1 MLLDQTST
9 FEIKKPLL
17 NSVINIL
24 ISFFLFYFTI
34 SKLYAVWGRGLGNLS
49 FWVYLFFFLT
59 VLRGFVQQIK
69 DLVENNPVLSINSEG
84 IYSIIYGRFDKK
96 EILNLKLKVSE
107 DRRVKL
113 MVFLNNPENYL
124 SRNSGLKKMLHEKIY
139 KETGTPIVINVKGK
153 YDLFD
158 LETAVE
164 KFNE

>member
-1 MLLDQTST
+1 MPRGRPRGLLCEPIAGAPHRLDHVRALHRTERFAQALDVHVDRALLDEHVVT
-9 FEIKKPLL
+9 PD
-17 NSVINIL
+17 
-24 ISFFLFYFTI
+24 
-34 SKLYAVWGRGLGNLS
+34 AVA
-49 FWVYLFFFLT
+49 
-59 VLRGFVQQIK
+59 
-69 DLVENNPVLSINSEG
+69 VLSINSEG

-107 DRRVKL
+107 DSRVKL